1 MLTGIKLNL
10 IMTATPNP
18 KIKIHTAIAR
28 TTNPLLFID
37 HPSSCTINMPIK
49 IRQVLTAN
57 QKRLILKLCSTVAN
71 NAKNK
76 AVSKLL
82 DSSAIPKLNLLSK

>member
-10 IMTATPNP
+10 IMTATANP

-57 QKRLILKLCSTVAN
+57 
-71 NAKNK
+71 
-76 AVSKLL
+76 
-82 DSSAIPKLNLLSK
+82 